1 MVSSISNLSDARYC
15 AGMGV
20 DYLGFSIDSTS
31 ASFIDPSKFKQ
42 ITGWISGIPL
52 VAECGE
58 VVDKQLVD
66 NYGVEFIQLNNFESI
81 SISAEIQKPIILHA
95 DVTPENSDA
104 IRDNIG
110 DSIHLVSFFVLNFSN
125 YNHLISCSDWISGL
139 ISEVKI
145 FLKTNFQKRHLD
157 SVLALNSSGL
167 VLQGGLEEKVGL
179 KDYDDL
185 ADILEAIQYNQE

>member
-1 MVSSISNLSDARYC
+1 MNLKTKIMVSSISNLSDARYC

-20 DYLGFSIDSTS
+20 DYLGFSIDSVS

-42 ITGWISGIPL
+42 ITGWISGIPM

-66 NYGVEFIQLNNFESI
+66 NYDVEFIQLNNFESL
-81 SISAEIQKPIILHA
+81 SISTEIQKPIILHA

-104 IRDNIG
+104 IRDNIRN
-110 DSIHLVSFFVLNFSN
+110 STHLVSFFVLNFSN

-139 ISEVKI
+139 ISQVKI
-145 FLKTNFQKRHLD
+145 FLKTNFQKRQL
-157 SVLALNSSGL
+157 
-167 VLQGGLEEKVGL
+167 
-179 KDYDDL
+179 
-185 ADILEAIQYNQE
+185 IL